1 MLGYVYMK
9 GKHMK
14 DNELVTYQVKVDKEK
29 WKTFKGCSYILGF
42 DTVNDCLNH
51 LIDDCVKRVKNG
63 D

>member
-14 DNELVTYQVKVDKEK
+14 YNELVTYQVNKEK

-51 LIDDCVKRVKNG
+51 LIDDCVKRAKNG
-63 D
+63 G

>member
-14 DNELVTYQVKVDKEK
+14 DNELVTYQVKVSKEK
-29 WKTFKGCSYILGF
+29 RKTFKGCSYILGF

-51 LIDDCVKRVKNG
+51 LIDDCVKRAKNG
-63 D
+63 G